1 MKLRVLALALDGTIA
16 VEGRLDGDVANAL
29 REARRAGIMTV
40 LVSGRFARAS
50 LARGDFSRWAR
61 DVLGD
66 ADVAAGL
73 AKLETTS
80 ATGAPVDREELRRHL
95 HARYVL

>member
-1 MKLRVLALALDGTIA
+1 MTEPSWPRAPSRSSI
-16 VEGRLDGDVANAL
+16 
-29 REARRAGIMTV
+29 RRW
-40 LVSGRFARAS
+40 RAS
-50 LARGDFSRWAR
+50 RAASLEHHVARGDFCRWAR

-66 ADVAAGL
+66 ADLAAGL

-95 HARYVL
+95 HVRYVL